1 VRDDLNCDFRRVG
14 FFGVVNASIGVDSD
28 EGISVEEGGISSS
41 DSSGIWRGS
50 FSMTCSLGGESARVS
65 LNDADEGGDS
75 EDIVDEDLEPL
86 KRGGVKGEK
95 S

>member
-14 FFGVVNASIGVDSD
+14 FLGVVNVSIGVDSE
-28 EGISVEEGGISSS
+28 EGISIEEGRISSS

-50 FSMTCSLGGESARVS
+50 FSMTCSRGGESARVS
-65 LNDADEGGDS
+65 RNEADEGGDS
-75 EDIVDEDLEPL
+75 EDMVDEDLEPL

>member
-14 FFGVVNASIGVDSD
+14 FLGVVNVSIWVDSE
-28 EGISVEEGGISSS
+28 EGISVEGRISSS

-65 LNDADEGGDS
+65 LNDVDGGGDS